1 MWFRGGG
8 FTSGSGGWD
17 WYDGRNLA
25 AACDIVVVTA
35 NYRLGPLGYLYLPE
49 LGIENLG
56 TQDQAACGLGDD
68 GGHRFRLRHV
78 DGVAGCDLGHGGA
91 DASGLSCCA
100 GGGIMRSSLVTRYQL
115 GLGRQAGR

>member
-56 TQDQAACGLGDD
+56 TQDQAPAAWAMT
-68 GGHRFRLRHV
+68 
-78 DGVAGCDLGHGGA
+78 VATASGCD
-91 DASGLSCCA
+91 
-100 GGGIMRSSLVTRYQL
+100 T
-115 GLGRQAGR
+115 